1 MPKPF
6 LTEKVDSKMKIN
18 PFRKHFLLLFCFTLL
33 CHVPSEAF
41 NNENAATTKI
51 SEFRARIQQLKNTTV
66 KTEQKKPIIMVS
78 STVYGI
84 EEMLDDI
91 YEQLSSYG
99 YEVWMSHKGTM
110 PLRSN
115 KTAFENCIWAVENC
129 DLFLGIITT
138 SYGSGLD
145 SNNPDAIS
153 ITHQE
158 ALEAI
163 KSNKPRWFLAHEHVL
178 FARTLLTNLGYQ
190 GKSERRKLTLRRN
203 PIFSDLRIINLYED
217 ATIDQEPP
225 NAVALA
231 ERKGNWVQKYR
242 TPEEVL
248 LFIKAQF
255 SNYHEIKQFIEKINK

>member
-1 MPKPF
+1 M
-6 LTEKVDSKMKIN
+6 ESASAKVNIKMKIN
-18 PFRKHFLLLFCFTLL
+18 YFCKCFLLLVFFTLSYPL
-33 CHVPSEAF
+33 QAEGSD
-41 NNENAATTKI
+41 NKNSTITGI
-51 SEFRARIQQLKNTTV
+51 SELKTRIQKLKNTRPET
-66 KTEQKKPIIMVS
+66 KQKKPVIMVS

-91 YEQLSSYG
+91 YELLSSYG
-99 YEVWMSHKGTM
+99 YEVWMSHKGTI
-110 PLRSN
+110 PLRSD

-129 DLFLGIITT
+129 DIFLGLITT

-145 SNNPDAIS
+145 SNNPDAVS

-163 KSNKPRWFLAHEHVL
+163 KSNKPRWFLAHEQVL
-178 FARTLLTNLGYQ
+178 FARTLLANLGYRS
-190 GKSERRKLTLRRN
+190 KSERRKLTLKRN
-203 PIFSDLRIINLYED
+203 PIFSDLRIIDLYED

-242 TPEEVL
+242 SPEEVL

-255 SNYHEIKQFIEKINK
+255 SNYNEIKRFIEKNNK